1 MSKGNMENKFEK
13 IFDLPDSKA
22 LVEIINESKPP
33 KKEMSDTLQDDYDYA
48 RGNLRS
54 IIDNGENVLQSLINI
69 AQVSEHPRAFEVV
82 SQLMKTMIDANK
94 DLISLQKQVKD
105 IKEDKSKQP
114 TPQNVT
120 NAMFVGNTKDLQK
133 MLKEMWGTYVR
144 TI

>member
-114 TPQNVT
+114 APQNVT

-133 MLKEMWGTYVR
+133 MLKEM
-144 TI
+144 

>member
-1 MSKGNMENKFEK
+1 MSKTVMENKLEQ

-22 LVEIINESKPP
+22 LVEIINKDNPP
-33 KKEMSDTLQDDYDYA
+33 PAEMSDRLEDDYEYA
-48 RGNLRS
+48 RGNLRN
-54 IIDNGENVLQSLINI
+54 IIDNGGNVLQNLINI

-114 TPQNVT
+114 APQNVT

-133 MLKEMWGTYVR
+133 MLKEM
-144 TI
+144 

>member
-1 MSKGNMENKFEK
+1 MSKTIMENKLEQ

-22 LVEIINESKPP
+22 LVEIINKDNPP
-33 KKEMSDTLQDDYDYA
+33 PAEMSDRLEDDYEYA
-48 RGNLRS
+48 RGNLRN
-54 IIDNGENVLQSLINI
+54 IIDNGGNVLQNLINI

-114 TPQNVT
+114 APQNVT

-133 MLKEMWGTYVR
+133 MLKEM
-144 TI
+144 

>member
-133 MLKEMWGTYVR
+133 MLKEM
-144 TI
+144 

>member
-1 MSKGNMENKFEK
+1 MENKLEQ

-22 LVEIINESKPP
+22 LVEIINKDNPP
-33 KKEMSDTLQDDYDYA
+33 PAEMSDRLEDDYEYA
-48 RGNLRS
+48 RGNLRN
-54 IIDNGENVLQSLINI
+54 IIDNGGNVLQNLINI

-133 MLKEMWGTYVR
+133 MLKEM
-144 TI
+144 

>member
-1 MSKGNMENKFEK
+1 MENKLEQ

-22 LVEIINESKPP
+22 LVEIINKDNPP
-33 KKEMSDTLQDDYDYA
+33 PAEMSDRLEDDYEYA
-48 RGNLRS
+48 RGNLRN
-54 IIDNGENVLQSLINI
+54 IIDNGGNVLQNLINI

-114 TPQNVT
+114 ARQNVT

-133 MLKEMWGTYVR
+133 MLKEM
-144 TI
+144 

>member
-1 MSKGNMENKFEK
+1 MSKTIMENKLEQ

-22 LVEIINESKPP
+22 LVEIINKDNPP
-33 KKEMSDTLQDDYDYA
+33 PAEMSDRLEDDYEYA
-48 RGNLRS
+48 RGNLRN
-54 IIDNGENVLQSLINI
+54 IIDNGGNVLQNLINI

-114 TPQNVT
+114 APQNVT

>member
-1 MSKGNMENKFEK
+1 MSKTIMENKLEQ

-114 TPQNVT
+114 APQNVT

-133 MLKEMWGTYVR
+133 MLKEM
-144 TI
+144 

>member
-1 MSKGNMENKFEK
+1 MENKFEK

-133 MLKEMWGTYVR
+133 MLKEM
-144 TI
+144 

>member
-1 MSKGNMENKFEK
+1 MSKTVMENKLEQ

-22 LVEIINESKPP
+22 LVEIINKDNPP
-33 KKEMSDTLQDDYDYA
+33 PAEMSDRLEDDYEYA
-48 RGNLRS
+48 RGNLRN
-54 IIDNGENVLQSLINI
+54 IIDNGGNVLQNLINI

-114 TPQNVT
+114 APHNVT

-133 MLKEMWGTYVR
+133 MLKEM
-144 TI
+144 

>member
-1 MSKGNMENKFEK
+1 MENKLEQ

-22 LVEIINESKPP
+22 LVEIINKDNPP
-33 KKEMSDTLQDDYDYA
+33 PAEMSDRLEDDYEYA
-48 RGNLRS
+48 RGNLRN
-54 IIDNGENVLQSLINI
+54 IIDNGGNVLQNLINI

-114 TPQNVT
+114 APQNVT

-133 MLKEMWGTYVR
+133 MLKEM
-144 TI
+144 

>member
-1 MSKGNMENKFEK
+1 MENNFEE

-22 LVEIINESKPP
+22 LVEIIYKDNPP
-33 KKEMSDTLQDDYDYA
+33 PAEMSDRLEDDYEYA
-48 RGNLRS
+48 RGNLRN
-54 IIDNGENVLQSLINI
+54 IIDNGGNVLQNLINI

-114 TPQNVT
+114 APQNVT

-133 MLKEMWGTYVR
+133 MLKEM
-144 TI
+144 

>member
-1 MSKGNMENKFEK
+1 MSKTNMENNLEK

-22 LVEIINESKPP
+22 LVEIINESNPQP
-33 KKEMSDTLQDDYDYA
+33 EEMSNTLQDDYEYA
-48 RGNLRS
+48 RGNLRN

-105 IKEDKSKQP
+105 IREDKSKPQ

-133 MLKEMWGTYVR
+133 MLKEM
-144 TI
+144 